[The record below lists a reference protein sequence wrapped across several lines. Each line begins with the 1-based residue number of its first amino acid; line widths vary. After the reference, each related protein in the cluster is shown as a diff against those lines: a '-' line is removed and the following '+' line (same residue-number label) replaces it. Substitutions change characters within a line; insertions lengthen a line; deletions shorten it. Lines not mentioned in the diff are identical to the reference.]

1 MEHSD
6 NTNPLLKYYRQPG
19 ITCRLPS
26 NGRFQDPDNV
36 RFTSSGEISVLP
48 MRAADEM
55 LLKSPDALMSGMAI
69 EKVIKSCV
77 PDVKDPQQ
85 LPTPDVDTLLLAIR
99 TATYGPEMNVDSNCP
114 MCGTENSYT
123 FDVNAVLGTVTPLDD
138 EYPVRLNSEIIVY
151 LRPFNFKNST
161 QASLVAFQEARKVQ
175 LIDTDQFTDE
185 EKQRQLNQSFERI
198 NTMNVQMVA
207 DCVESVVVPEGTITN
222 REHISQFVH
231 NIEQKWVAT
240 IEERLKAI
248 NNAGINKN
256 HTITCINQECKH
268 EWDMTVEFD
277 PANFFVQSS

>member
-26 NGRFQDPDNV
+26 NGRFQDKDNV
-36 RFTSSGEISVLP
+36 RFTASGEISVLP

-77 PDVKDPQQ
+77 PDIKDPQQ
-85 LPTPDVDTLLLAIR
+85 LPTPDIDTLLLAIR
-99 TATYGPEMNVDSNCP
+99 TATYGSAMNVETPCP
-114 MCGTENSYT
+114 MCGTENEYV
-123 FDVNAVLGTVTPLDD
+123 FDVNTILSTVTPLAD
-138 EYPVRLNSEIIVY
+138 EYPVRLNDDIIVY

-185 EKQRQLNQSFERI
+185 EKQTQLNQSFDRI

-207 DCVESVVVPEGTITN
+207 DCVERVVVPEGSITN
-222 REHISQFVH
+222 REHISAFIH
-231 NIEQKWVAT
+231 NIEQKWVASV
-240 IEERLKAI
+240 ENQLKEI
-248 NNAGINKN
+248 NGAGINKV
-256 HTITCINQECKH
+256 HEIDCAKCKH
-268 EWDMTVEFD
+268 KWETTVEFD
-277 PANFFVQSS
+277 PASFFGQSS

>member
-6 NTNPLLKYYRQPG
+6 NNNPLLKYYRQPG

-26 NGRFQDPDNV
+26 HGRFQDPDNV
-36 RFTSSGEISVLP
+36 RFTSSGEIAVLP

-69 EKVIKSCV
+69 EKVIRSCC

-99 TATYGPEMNVDSNCP
+99 TATYGPAMNVETTCP
-114 MCGTENSYT
+114 ECGADNAYD
-123 FDVNAVLGTVTPLDD
+123 FDVNMILDTVTPLAD

-175 LIDTDQFTDE
+175 LIDNDQFTDE
-185 EKQRQLNQSFERI
+185 EKQKQLNMSFERI

-207 DCVESVVVPEGTITN
+207 DCVESVVTPEGTVTN
-222 REHISQFVH
+222 REHISAFIH
-231 NIEQKWVAT
+231 NVQQSWVAT
-240 IEERLKAI
+240 VESNLKEI
-248 NNAGINKN
+248 NNAGINKQ
-256 HTITCINQECKH
+256 HLITCAKCKH
-268 EWDMTVEFD
+268 EWETTVEFD
-277 PANFFVQSS
+277 PANFFGQSS

>member
-36 RFTSSGEISVLP
+36 RFTSSGEIAVLP

-85 LPTPDVDTLLLAIR
+85 LPSPDIDTLLLAIR
-99 TATYGPEMNVDSNCP
+99 TATYGPSMQVDTDCP
-114 MCGTENSYT
+114 SCGKTNTYD
-123 FDVNAVLGTVTPLDD
+123 FDVNMILGTVTPLD
-138 EYPVRLNSEIIVY
+138 EQYPVRLNDEILVY

-175 LIDTDQFTDE
+175 LIDNDQFTDE
-185 EKQRQLNQSFERI
+185 EKQMQLNQSFERI
-198 NTMNVQMVA
+198 NMMNVQMVA
-207 DCVESVVVPEGTITN
+207 DCVESVVTPDGAVTN
-222 REHISQFVH
+222 REHISQFIH
-231 NIEQKWVAT
+231 NVEQKWVAN
-240 IEERLKAI
+240 IEANLKAI
-248 NNAGINKN
+248 NGAGINKD
-256 HTITCINQECKH
+256 HAVTCAHCKH
-268 EWDMTVEFD
+268 EWETTVEFD
-277 PANFFVQSS
+277 PASFFGQSS

>member
-77 PDVKDPQQ
+77 PDIKDPQQ
-85 LPTPDVDTLLLAIR
+85 LPSPDIDTLLLAIR
-99 TATYGPEMNVDSNCP
+99 TATYGPAMNVETDCP
-114 MCGTENSYT
+114 ACGKANGYD
-123 FDVNAVLGTVTPLDD
+123 FDVNVILGTVTPLAE
-138 EYPVRLNSEIIVY
+138 EYPVRLNDEILVY

-175 LIDTDQFTDE
+175 MIDNDQFTDE
-185 EKQRQLNQSFERI
+185 EKQHQLNQSFERI
-198 NTMNVQMVA
+198 NMMNVQMVA
-207 DCVESVVVPEGTITN
+207 DCVESVVTPDGAVTN
-222 REHISQFVH
+222 REHISQFIH
-231 NIEQKWVAT
+231 NVEQKWVAN
-240 IEERLKAI
+240 IEANLKEI
-248 NNAGINKN
+248 NNAGINKD
-256 HTITCINQECKH
+256 HAVQCAHCKH
-268 EWDMTVEFD
+268 EWETTVEFD
-277 PANFFVQSS
+277 PASFFGQSS

>member
-26 NGRFQDPDNV
+26 DGRFQDPDNV

-99 TATYGPEMNVDSNCP
+99 TATYGPEMSVDSQCP
-114 MCGTENSYT
+114 ECGTDNSYT
-123 FDVNAVLGTVTPLDD
+123 FDVNAILGTVTPLDT
-138 EYPVRLNSEIIVY
+138 EYPVRLSSEIIVY

-175 LIDTDQFTDE
+175 LVDTDQFTDE

-207 DCVESVVVPEGTITN
+207 DCVESVVVPEGAITN
-222 REHISQFVH
+222 REHISAFIH

-240 IEERLKAI
+240 IEQNLKAI
-248 NNAGINKN
+248 NNAGINKS
-256 HTITCINQECKH
+256 HMINCTNCKH
-268 EWDMTVEFD
+268 EWETTVEFD
-277 PANFFVQSS
+277 PANFFGQSS